1 MSYYILY
8 VISFYRCSKCE
19 QTFSMKSEYKLHIK
33 EHTNDTFTTVDKGE
47 TVGNSED
54 KDTVNDCDVL
64 SYCDNINNT
73 NNNEQKGLIMSKNG
87 RRQKYSSHK
96 CVVVSN
102 EICFEVISY

>member
-33 EHTNDTFTTVDKGE
+33 EHTNDTFTTIDKGE
-47 TVGNSED
+47 TIGNSED
-54 KDTVNDCDVL
+54 KETLNDYDV
-64 SYCDNINNT
+64 SYYDNI
-73 NNNEQKGLIMSKNG
+73 NEQKGIIMSKNF
-87 RRQKYSSHK
+87 RIRKYSNQK
-96 CVVVSN
+96 CVIVSN